1 LLVVGVEIELWP
13 RIAYTIEVRYNKY
26 ELVNVMG
33 VKGEGNRN
41 PR

>member
-1 LLVVGVEIELWP
+1 LRENFGHV
-13 RIAYTIEVRYNKY
+13 EVRYDKN